1 MLLAMTCGATSFAID
16 VVTILPDRSSFY
28 VLPGEI
34 AKDGKTFLY
43 TYNREDKETNIA
55 HFWVYDDD
63 FNLDKEFVTVPG
75 PRGDYSYQRVRR
87 QNIPVSATVESKDTY
102 GPFKIDGEAEA
113 FPIETVLKTINEH
126 EGAEWEIVTLED
138 GSQVVA
144 APEYLEST
152 YFGKK
157 YPQYYCGQ
165 GDDNLW
171 YYFRVRY
178 NVTRA
183 PYGEWEEPRIYQ
195 SEGQDA
201 RQVNVK
207 ITVGI
212 AEDWYFLTRGVF
224 CDDVCYLL
232 PEYRKVEFN
241 DEYTYEDT
249 DWVYEKEWGY
259 RSEIRAFKAYDS
271 SGNVVATIEIPD
283 GYDMYDSE
291 PSIDFFK
298 LNEKRYIAIDD
309 LRKPGTTEYGYD
321 YFTVVY
327 RLDGD
332 SNVTRVAITPSTKVS
347 PRAPKQGERVTV
359 SFDESSI
366 DSPKTINVV
375 SVSGRNV
382 YRTKLPAGE
391 SSIDIDTSRLSQG
404 MYVVTVSADGKN
416 QEAAKIIVR

>member
-16 VVTILPDRSSFY
+16 VVTILPDNSLN

-43 TYNREDKETNIA
+43 AYNREDDEKNIA
-55 HFWVYDDD
+55 RFYVYDED

-75 PRGDYSYQRVRR
+75 SRDDYSYQRVRR
-87 QNIPVSATVESKDTY
+87 QNIPVSATVESKATY
-102 GPFKIDGEAEA
+102 GTFKIDGEAKA
-113 FPIETVLKTINEH
+113 FPIETVLKTLE
-126 EGAEWEIVTLED
+126 ELEAGWEIATLED
-138 GSQVVA
+138 GSQVVVS
-144 APEYLEST
+144 PGGYLEST

-157 YPQYYCGQ
+157 YPLYYCGQ

-171 YYFRVRY
+171 YFFRVSY
-178 NVTRA
+178 DVTRA

-195 SEGQDA
+195 SEGRYA
-201 RQVNVK
+201 YRVHVN

-212 AEDWYFLTRGVF
+212 AEDWFELTRGIF
-224 CDDVCYLL
+224 SDDVCYVL

-259 RSEIRAFKAYDS
+259 RSEIKAYQVYDS
-271 SGNVVATIEIPD
+271 SGKVVSTIEIPD
-283 GYDMYDSE
+283 GYSVYDSE
-291 PSIDFFK
+291 SIDFFK
-298 LNEKRYIAIDD
+298 LNEKRYIAID

-366 DSPKTINVV
+366 GSQKTINVV
-375 SVSGRNV
+375 SLSGRNV
-382 YRTKLPAGE
+382 YSTKLPAGE

>member
-16 VVTILPDRSSFY
+16 VVTIMPDNSLN

-43 TYNREDKETNIA
+43 SYTDEMDYETRET
-55 HFWVYDDD
+55 HYYVYDED
-63 FNLDKEFVTVPG
+63 FKVVKEFVTISVPG
-75 PRGDYSYQRVRR
+75 DEYSYQRVTR
-87 QNIPVSATVESKDTY
+87 QNIPVSATVERKDHY
-102 GPFKIDGEAEA
+102 SVPFEIDGEAKA
-113 FPIETVLKTINEH
+113 FPIETVLKTLKE

-144 APEYLEST
+144 APEYFEST

-157 YPQYYCGQ
+157 YPKYYYGQ

-171 YYFRVRY
+171 YYFMVSY
-178 NVTRA
+178 DVTRA
-183 PYGEWEEPRIYQ
+183 PYGEWGEPRIYQ
-195 SEGQDA
+195 STVRYAQKVY
-201 RQVNVK
+201 VN

-212 AEDWYFLTRGVF
+212 AEDHHTLTRGVF
-224 CDDVCYLL
+224 CDDVCYVL

-241 DEYTYEDT
+241 NEYTYEDT
-249 DWVYEKEWGY
+249 DWVYEKVWGY

-283 GYDMYDSE
+283 GYSADSQTL
-291 PSIDFFK
+291 DFFK
-298 LNEKRYIAIDD
+298 LNEKRYITIDIM
-309 LRKPGTTEYGYD
+309 KPGTTEYGYD
-321 YFTVVY
+321 EFTVVY

-366 DSPKTINVV
+366 GSQKTINVV
-375 SVSGRNV
+375 SLSGRNV
-382 YRTKLPAGE
+382 YSTKLPAGE

>member
-16 VVTILPDRSSFY
+16 VVTILPDYSIN

-43 TYNREDKETNIA
+43 TYEKMYDYEGRET
-55 HFWVYDDD
+55 HYYVYDED
-63 FNLDKEFVTVPG
+63 FKVVKEFVTISVPG
-75 PRGDYSYQRVRR
+75 SDYSYQRVTR
-87 QNIPVSATVESKDTY
+87 QNIPVSATVDRKDAY
-102 GPFKIDGEAEA
+102 GTFKIDGEAKA
-113 FPIETVLKTINEH
+113 FPIETVLKTLNGQ

-171 YYFRVRY
+171 YYFRVSY
-178 NVTRA
+178 DVTRA

-195 SEGQDA
+195 SEGRYAD
-201 RQVNVK
+201 QVHVQ

-212 AEDWYFLTRGVF
+212 AEDWQYLTRGVF
-224 CDDVCYLL
+224 CDDVCYVL

-241 DEYTYEDT
+241 DEYTYKDT

-283 GYDMYDSE
+283 GYLVSDSE
-291 PSIDFFK
+291 SIDFFK
-298 LNEKRYIAIDD
+298 INEKRYIAID
-309 LRKPGTTEYGYD
+309 LGKPGTTEYGYD

-366 DSPKTINVV
+366 GSQKTINVV
-375 SVSGRNV
+375 SLSGRNV
-382 YRTKLPAGE
+382 YSTKLPAGE